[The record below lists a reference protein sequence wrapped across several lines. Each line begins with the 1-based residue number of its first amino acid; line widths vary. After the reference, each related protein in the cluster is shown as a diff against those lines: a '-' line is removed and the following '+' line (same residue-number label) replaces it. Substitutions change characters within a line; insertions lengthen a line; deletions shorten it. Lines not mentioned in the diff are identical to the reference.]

1 MVGNRG
7 NVHEGLSRNRNFYL
21 TTTDLFYKNVI
32 TISGLPPA
40 TIESNKI
47 HYGGND

>member
-7 NVHEGLSRNRNFYL
+7 NVHVGLSRNRNFYV
-21 TTTDLFYKNVI
+21 TINDLFYKNEI
-32 TISGLPPA
+32 TISGLPSA